1 MKRKEHLAIVIAIF
15 IATFMTSV
23 EVTIVTTAMPT
34 IISQLKGLEL
44 QSWVFAIY
52 LLISAIA
59 TPIYGKLADN
69 LGRKNIFIFGL
80 VSFVIGSILCGIAP
94 NMLFLIIFRAIQGIG
109 AGAVMPLTFTII
121 ADLFDFEER
130 AKIMALNN
138 TAWAI
143 SALVGPLLGG
153 WIVDTLGWHWVFF
166 INVPLGLITLLLTIF
181 GYKDVHE
188 KTAKQPMD
196 WAGIAS
202 LSVLLVSLLLMFQE
216 MSASTINWL
225 LEVVLL
231 FLIVAASIIFIR
243 TEKKAVDPLFNLEMF
258 KTRTFSI
265 QIIISMLLSGCLI
278 AFNIYFTIWL

>member
-216 MSASTINWL
+216 MSAPQ
-225 LEVVLL
+225 
-231 FLIVAASIIFIR
+231 SIG
-243 TEKKAVDPLFNLEMF
+243 
-258 KTRTFSI
+258 S
-265 QIIISMLLSGCLI
+265 
-278 AFNIYFTIWL
+278 